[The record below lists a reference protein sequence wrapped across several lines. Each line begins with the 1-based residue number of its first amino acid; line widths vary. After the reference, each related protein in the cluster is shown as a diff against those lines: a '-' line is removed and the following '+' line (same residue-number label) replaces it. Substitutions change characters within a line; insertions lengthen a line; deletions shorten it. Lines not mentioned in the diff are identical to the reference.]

1 MSGRGGMRE
10 GAGRPTGSPNR
21 ATVDMKSRLSVLAR
35 EYTWQAFETLVDV
48 AENGKSETARIAAAT
63 AILDRGFG
71 KPREAD
77 IKQFLAPSPL
87 DLLEL
92 DF

>member
-1 MSGRGGMRE
+1 MTKHGGRRKGAERPSG
-10 GAGRPTGSPNR
+10 TPNR

-35 EYTWQAFETLVDV
+35 EYTWQAFDTLVDV

-63 AILDRGFG
+63 ALLDRGFG

-77 IKQFLAPSPL
+77 MQQFSAPSRL
-87 DLLEL
+87 DIL
-92 DF
+92 DFDL